1 MESPGRT
8 ERKDTTINVRL
19 PARTRDLIDSAA
31 TVSGKTRTEFI
42 LESARRSAEE
52 VLLDQA
58 VFGLGAKDY
67 AGFLAAL
74 DMPNPPND
82 RLKSLLAAKAPWEAW
97 SSPRRFLSASST
109 TSHVSTAANL
119 R

>member
-1 MESPGRT
+1 MESAGRT

-31 TVSGKTRTEFI
+31 SVSGKTRTEFI

-52 VLLDQA
+52 VLLGQA
-58 VFGLGAKDY
+58 VFGLGATDY

-74 DMPNPPND
+74 DKPNPPND
-82 RLKSLLAAKAPWEAW
+82 RLKSLLAAKAPWEA
-97 SSPRRFLSASST
+97 
-109 TSHVSTAANL
+109 
-119 R
+119 